1 MPDLIITNKPDPIS
15 LSDLSNKDIET
26 LQELQMLFEKEI
38 MDLRNPFQVIF
49 CMSSVLIVCILA
61 KLCGYTTSKEIEV
74 FWENNLKWIEDH
86 LFFMQGV
93 APCADTISYVLK
105 NINHDQL
112 QRLVL
117 LRFAERY
124 SLAEIIPGF
133 DEEFSVLGFRILDAD
148 GQTVT
153 STNRSNK
160 NKNGKRCGGFDIVT
174 IMDASTKAA
183 LIQLIVDKKNQ
194 EATSILK
201 MLTDISLDGAILTF
215 DAINTR
221 LALLAA
227 IVMKGGHY
235 FCNLK
240 FNQKNACEEAIT
252 SFEILDNILDTKIA
266 PTSWEGHKHAAFAS
280 STQNTGGETVDKE
293 LIALPASDVFSSEVL
308 AKWKDANLQTVI
320 RVNTKRYNKASGKM
334 ECGDLYFI
342 TDLPIIPDDC
352 ESKSTAKLNKV
363 KNGRAKE
370 FLTISS
376 LKWSVETMH
385 QHLDNPKITN
395 QDNHRIF
402 NKQLLAGHTIL
413 NKFVLNILK
422 KVQKVSVV
430 MHKDGLTY
438 REDRLPVTQL
448 VYKADKAENAFSYL
462 RFYFTGDKDGLRN
475 MGICPPLP
483 TVTEHQHE
491 NTEAGCFT
499 FVSEEDKGFPL
510 AQIFADG
517 GGRAKR
523 YKS

>member
-1 MPDLIITNKPDPIS
+1 
-15 LSDLSNKDIET
+15 
-26 LQELQMLFEKEI
+26 
-38 MDLRNPFQVIF
+38 
-49 CMSSVLIVCILA
+49 
-61 KLCGYTTSKEIEV
+61 
-74 FWENNLKWIEDH
+74 
-86 LFFMQGV
+86 
-93 APCADTISYVLK
+93 
-105 NINHDQL
+105 
-112 QRLVL
+112 
-117 LRFAERY
+117 
-124 SLAEIIPGF
+124 
-133 DEEFSVLGFRILDAD
+133 
-148 GQTVT
+148 
-153 STNRSNK
+153 
-160 NKNGKRCGGFDIVT
+160 
-174 IMDASTKAA
+174 
-183 LIQLIVDKKNQ
+183 
-194 EATSILK
+194 
-201 MLTDISLDGAILTF
+201 
-215 DAINTR
+215 
-221 LALLAA
+221 
-227 IVMKGGHY
+227 
-235 FCNLK
+235 
-240 FNQKNACEEAIT
+240 
-252 SFEILDNILDTKIA
+252 
-266 PTSWEGHKHAAFAS
+266 
-280 STQNTGGETVDKE
+280 
-293 LIALPASDVFSSEVL
+293 
-308 AKWKDANLQTVI
+308 
-320 RVNTKRYNKASGKM
+320 M

-413 NKFVLNILK
+413 NKFVLNVLK

-438 REDRLPVTQL
+438 RDDRLPVTQL